1 MKRALKIIVP
11 LMLLVVLC
19 AATCPNTEKH
29 SEKIKK
35 EFGEHLNKK
44 LGIKGDQDPD
54 AEFKQFSSFLGGG
67 MMSMFL
73 ENNIAVKNYGVCS
86 VGYIKF
92 RGKSHKASFGILGT
106 VVTVS
111 FDDIQKQLFGF

>member
-1 MKRALKIIVP
+1 MKRVLRIFVP
-11 LMLLVVLC
+11 LVLLVALC
-19 AATCPNTEKH
+19 AVTCPNTEKH
-29 SEKIKK
+29 SNKIKR
-35 EFGEHLNKK
+35 EFNEHLNKK
-44 LGIKGDQDPD
+44 LGVKGEQDPD
-54 AEFKQFSSFLGGG
+54 AEFKQFSSFLGSG

-73 ENNIAVKNYGVCS
+73 QDNITVKNYGVCS
-86 VGYIKF
+86 VGYIDF

>member
-1 MKRALKIIVP
+1 MKRALRIFVP
-11 LMLLVVLC
+11 LVLLVALC
-19 AATCPNTEKH
+19 AATCPDTEKH
-29 SEKIKK
+29 SNKIKR
-35 EFGEHLNKK
+35 EFNEHLNKK
-44 LGIKGDQDPD
+44 LGVKGEQDPD
-54 AEFKQFSSFLGGG
+54 AEFKQFSSFLGSG

-73 ENNIAVKNYGVCS
+73 QDNITVKNYGVCS
-86 VGYIKF
+86 VGYIDF